1 MIAAIQSDVMN
12 ENSMTRT
19 RATMKCAGWSM
30 NSLLMVMLLVL
41 QCVLLVHLQL
51 L

>member
-1 MIAAIQSDVMN
+1 VMN

-30 NSLLMVMLLVL
+30 NSLFTHSAPSVHPALLPYLLV
-41 QCVLLVHLQL
+41 
-51 L
+51 